1 MKKTILRIIL
11 TLVMV
16 VPLINKIAGTADS
29 AQDWTVG
36 IAIIVVVLAFV
47 AWLVVRA
54 ERSESADG
62 PVTTAVS
69 QPPVTGNNALRAA
82 GFHATTAAPP
92 VCAACGAVSTGT
104 KFCQECGKL
113 FQPRRHFCSQCG
125 AQLQS
130 GIKFCP
136 ECGMKVG

>member
-1 MKKTILRIIL
+1 MKKTIVGIIL
-11 TLVMV
+11 TLVML
-16 VPLINKIAGTADS
+16 VPLINKIASTADS

-36 IAIIVVVLAFV
+36 IAIMVVVLAFA

-54 ERSESADG
+54 ERSESAAG

-69 QPPVTGNNALRAA
+69 QPPVTENNAERAA
-82 GFHATTAAPP
+82 GLHATTAAPP
-92 VCAACGAVSTGT
+92 LCAACGAASTGT

-113 FQPRRHFCSQCG
+113 FQPRSVCSQCG
-125 AQLQS
+125 TQLQS

-136 ECGMKVG
+136 ECGRKVG